1 MRPRPQAQSN
11 SGMSGIRGGARA
23 EHLPE
28 ATHRSSLFG
37 SSLGGR
43 GGVESGAGT
52 VSSSMQQALEEDNNS
67 LTDDLQ
73 QKVSALRYASQ
84 TIHDEVAEQNK
95 LLSGMVRSCA

>member
-1 MRPRPQAQSN
+1 
-11 SGMSGIRGGARA
+11 
-23 EHLPE
+23 
-28 ATHRSSLFG
+28 
-37 SSLGGR
+37 
-43 GGVESGAGT
+43 
-52 VSSSMQQALEEDNNS
+52 MQQALEEDNNS